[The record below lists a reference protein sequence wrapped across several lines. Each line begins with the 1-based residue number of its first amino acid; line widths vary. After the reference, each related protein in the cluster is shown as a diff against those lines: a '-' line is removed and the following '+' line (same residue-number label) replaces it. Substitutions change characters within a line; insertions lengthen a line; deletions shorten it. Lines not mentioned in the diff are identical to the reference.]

1 MNKDFK
7 LPTPEE
13 TNKIVKERL
22 GYRKYQ
28 YYLRYKWKY
37 NPGGRCRLP
46 GAIVTQVNNDYGK
59 EFASEKLKSCYK
71 SGVKAICWILLSW
84 PVVAGL
90 AYLLKEII
98 WAIWCLFQLAA
109 IPFLYIFDSD
119 LCDLLEADKVGA
131 FKGFMVIYTLICLAM
146 ILRIVFQEEFI
157 DGATQYTTK
166 IKRNE

>member
-13 TNKIVKERL
+13 TDKIVKERL

-37 NPGGRCRLP
+37 NPKSQCRLP
-46 GAIVTQVNNDYGK
+46 GAIITQVNNDYGK
-59 EFASEKLKSCYK
+59 EFAPEKSKSCYK
-71 SGVKAICWILLSW
+71 GGVKAICWILLSY

-90 AYLLKEII
+90 AYLLKDLI
-98 WAIWCLFQLAA
+98 WAIWCFVRLAL
-109 IPFLYIFDSD
+109 IPFFCILDFDSYD
-119 LCDLLEADKVGA
+119 PLEADNIVV
-131 FKGFMVIYTLICLAM
+131 FKGFMIIYGIICFGM
-146 ILRIVFQEEFI
+146 ILYIVFQEKFI

-166 IKRNE
+166 NKKK